1 MRHQIPDILWREL
14 KILTTLVFASLFLS
28 GAAFYNGY
36 PLVYPDTGGY
46 IGLQNLSFRSF
57 FYNLFIYPSLWFH
70 SLWLIVFVQSLI
82 VAHLLRLTLRVV
94 FRVTSIIAY
103 LAMIV
108 LLCLLTNL
116 PWFTGFIMP
125 DIFTGVLILSL
136 YLLIFCRETIGLRER
151 IYLFLL
157 TVLCATVHLSNIP
170 LAAGMIGA
178 SWFFRVMI
186 KNNDRLPVPHLL
198 GASFAILLAF
208 ILIIANN
215 YRTYSA
221 FTFSHGGYAFLLARF
236 VADGE
241 AIKYL
246 KESCPERKYKLCA
259 YIGQLPADSDKFL
272 WSEESPFRKVGW
284 INGYRQEGKE
294 IVKNTILNYP
304 FSVIKNSFKNS
315 ILQLPMINNS
325 YGICS
330 YIDKP
335 YPTNEIRKY
344 YPCEFHAYATSRQSL
359 NQLSLNT
366 FNRLHRMIICFSLLI
381 TVAIFFI
388 YLKHKQYLPL
398 LLLIS
403 VVCAYLLSSFI
414 TGALSNPDN
423 RYGSRIIWL
432 LPFFS
437 FASLIHF
444 IHFWKEYFRRSPR
457 TDDA

>member
-1 MRHQIPDILWREL
+1 MSDRSWREL
-14 KILTTLVFASLFLS
+14 KMLITLIFASFLLS

-46 IGLQNLSFRSF
+46 IGLHNLSFRSF

-70 SLWLIVFVQSLI
+70 SLWLVVFVQSLI

-94 FRVTSIIAY
+94 FQITSIIAY
-103 LAMIV
+103 LVMIV
-108 LLCLLTNL
+108 LLCLFTNL

-125 DIFTGVLILSL
+125 DIFTGVMILSL
-136 YLLIFCRETIGLRER
+136 YLLIFCRGTLVFWER
-151 IYLFLL
+151 KYLFFL
-157 TVLCATVHLSNIP
+157 TVLCATVHLSHIP
-170 LAAGMIGA
+170 LAAGMIGVT
-178 SWFFRVMI
+178 WFFRVMI
-186 KNNDRLPVPHLL
+186 KNNGRLPAPHLL
-198 GASFAILLAF
+198 CASFAILLAF

-221 FTFSHGGYAFLLARF
+221 FTFSPDGYAFLLARF

-241 AIKYL
+241 AVKYL
-246 KESCPERKYKLCA
+246 KESCPERKYKLCV
-259 YIGQLPADSDKFL
+259 YIDKLPADSDKFL
-272 WSEESPFRKVGW
+272 WSAESPFRKVGW
-284 INGYRQEGKE
+284 INGYHQEGKE
-294 IVKNTILNYP
+294 IVRKTILNHP
-304 FSVIKNSFKNS
+304 FSVIRNSFKNS
-315 ILQLPMINNS
+315 VLQLFRISNS

-335 YPTNEIRKY
+335 YPNDDIRKY
-344 YPCEFHAYATSRQSL
+344 YTYDFHAYATSRQSL
-359 NQLSLNT
+359 NQLSLNM

-381 TVAIFFI
+381 AVAIFFI

-403 VVCAYLLSSFI
+403 IVCAYVLSSFI
-414 TGALSNPDN
+414 TGALSNPNN

-444 IHFWKEYFRRSPR
+444 INFWTEYFRRSPQ
-457 TDDA
+457 TGNA

>member
-1 MRHQIPDILWREL
+1 MSDRSWREL
-14 KILTTLVFASLFLS
+14 KILTALIIASLFLS

-46 IGLQNLSFRSF
+46 ISWQNLSFRSF
-57 FYNLFIYPSLWFH
+57 FYDLFIYPSLWFH

-82 VAHLLRLTLRVV
+82 VAHLLRLTLRIV
-94 FRVTSIIAY
+94 FRITSIIAY

-125 DIFTGVLILSL
+125 DIFTGVMILSL
-136 YLLIFCRETIGLRER
+136 YLLIFCRETLVLSER
-151 IYLFLL
+151 RYLFLL
-157 TVLCATVHLSNIP
+157 TVLCATVHLSHIP
-170 LAAGMIGA
+170 LAAGIIGI

-186 KNNDRLPVPHLL
+186 KNNSRLPFPHLL

-221 FTFSHGGYAFLLARF
+221 FTFSRDGYAFLLARF

-241 AIKYL
+241 AVKYL

-259 YIGQLPADSDKFL
+259 YIDQFSANSDMFL
-272 WSEESPFRKVGW
+272 WSAESPFRKVGW
-284 INGYRQEGKE
+284 INGYRQEGKD
-294 IVKNTILNYP
+294 IVKNTILDHP
-304 FSVIKNSFKNS
+304 FSVIKNSLKNS
-315 ILQLPMINNS
+315 VLQLPMINNV

-335 YPTNEIRKY
+335 YPTDDIRKY
-344 YPCEFHAYATSRQSL
+344 YPYDFHAYATSRQSL

-381 TVAIFFI
+381 TVVVFFI

-403 VVCAYLLSSFI
+403 IVCAYVLSSFI
-414 TGALSNPDN
+414 TGALSGPNN
-423 RYGSRIIWL
+423 RYGSRIVWL

-444 IHFWKEYFRRSPR
+444 INFWKEYFWRSPR
-457 TDDA
+457 TGNV

>member
-108 LLCLLTNL
+108 LLCLLTKL
-116 PWFTGFIMP
+116 PWFTGFIMQ
-125 DIFTGVLILSL
+125 DIFSGVLILSL
-136 YLLIFCRETIGLRER
+136 YLLMFCRGTLAFWER
-151 IYLFLL
+151 SYLFLL
-157 TVLCATVHLSNIP
+157 TVLCVTVHLSHIP

-178 SWFFRVMI
+178 TWLFRVLI
-186 KNNDRLPVPHLL
+186 KKNGRLPVPHLP

-208 ILIIANN
+208 MLIIANN